1 MTIYIC
7 PGVHDRHLSQSC
19 VQALNLPHHRYFVLP
34 TDTYPPYSPFHV
46 FQFLQQQRSPQTPS
60 SKDSLIFLSFSAGVV
75 GAIGA
80 AWTWRQ
86 LGGTVTAFLA
96 CDGWGVPLFGDF
108 PIYRISHDL
117 QTHRESAFL
126 GAGDGRFYADPPV
139 SHLDLW
145 ERPDLA
151 WGWRVTPGGS
161 RSRTTAAEFIR
172 DRLQTHGAL

>member
-1 MTIYIC
+1 MTTYVC
-7 PGVHDRHLSQSC
+7 PGVHDRQLSDRC
-19 VQALNLPHHRYFVLP
+19 LQALAVPRHRCLVLP
-34 TDTYPPYSPFHV
+34 TDTHLPYSPLHV
-46 FQFLQQQRSPQTPS
+46 FQFLQQQEIS
-60 SKDSLIFLSFSAGVV
+60 SKDPLIFLSFSAGVV

-126 GAGDGRFYADPPV
+126 GAGDDRFYADPPV

-145 ERPDLA
+145 EHPDLA

-161 RSRTTAAEFIR
+161 RSRTTAAEFIH